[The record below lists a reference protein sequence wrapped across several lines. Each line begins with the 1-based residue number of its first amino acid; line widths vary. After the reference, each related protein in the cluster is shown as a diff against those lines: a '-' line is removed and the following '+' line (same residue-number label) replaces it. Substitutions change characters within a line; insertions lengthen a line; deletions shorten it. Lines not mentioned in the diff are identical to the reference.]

1 MSGEQGAAGPAAAG
15 NPAAGGLAAGGPG
28 AAEAA
33 AVNPAAAVLAAGAQA
48 AAEDVQAIE
57 AGIGG
62 ARPLLRVDNVEV
74 SFGGTR
80 ALGGVT
86 VEVAA
91 GEFCGLIGPN
101 GAGKSTLF
109 NVVTGFVRPQR
120 GRVLFDGADITRQ
133 RAGRRSRSGIRR
145 TFQEV
150 ELFDDLTV
158 AENVR
163 VAAGSK
169 GKAAASTIVAE
180 LELTEFADILCRKL
194 PGGIRRRVGVAR
206 ALASQPRLLLL
217 DEPGA
222 GLIQDEVAHLAQL
235 IQTVC
240 KERDTTV
247 VLVDHDM
254 SLIRRVCSRVVVLDF
269 GKVIAQGTPEQIEA
283 DEKVQIAYLGTP

>member
-1 MSGEQGAAGPAAAG
+1 MSGEHAAAG
-15 NPAAGGLAAGGPG
+15 NPAAAGPT
-28 AAEAA
+28 AAE
-33 AVNPAAAVLAAGAQA
+33 PTAAVLAAGTQA

-62 ARPLLRVDNVEV
+62 ARPLLRVDSVEV
-74 SFGGTR
+74 SFGGTQ

-180 LELTEFADILCRKL
+180 LELTEFAGILCRKL

>member
-1 MSGEQGAAGPAAAG
+1 MTGE
-15 NPAAGGLAAGGPG
+15 
-28 AAEAA
+28 
-33 AVNPAAAVLAAGAQA
+33 QA
-48 AAEDVQAIE
+48 AAESAAAGLGARTAAPAPDTATRVAAVPEDIQLIE
-57 AGIGG
+57 AGIGD
-62 ARPLLRVDNVEV
+62 ARPLLRIDSVEV
-74 SFGGTR
+74 SFGGTQ

-86 VEVAA
+86 LEVAA

-120 GRVLFDGADITRQ
+120 GGVLFDGVDITRQ
-133 RAGRRSRSGIRR
+133 RAGRRSRGGIRR

-163 VAAGSK
+163 VAAGRK
-169 GKAAASTIVAE
+169 GKAAASTIVSQ
-180 LELTEFADILCRKL
+180 LELTEYAGMLCSKL

-222 GLIQDEVAHLAQL
+222 GLVQDEVANLAQL

-240 KERDTTV
+240 EERDTTV

-269 GKVIAQGTPEQIEA
+269 GKIIAQGTPQQIEA

>member
-1 MSGEQGAAGPAAAG
+1 MSGEHAAAG
-15 NPAAGGLAAGGPG
+15 NPAAAGPT
-28 AAEAA
+28 AAE
-33 AVNPAAAVLAAGAQA
+33 PTAAVLAAGTQA
-48 AAEDVQAIE
+48 AEEDVQAIE

-62 ARPLLRVDNVEV
+62 ARPLLRVDSVEV
-74 SFGGTR
+74 SFGGTQ

-180 LELTEFADILCRKL
+180 LELTEFAGILCRKL

-222 GLIQDEVAHLAQL
+222 GLVQDEVAHLAQL

>member
-33 AVNPAAAVLAAGAQA
+33 AVNPAAVVLAAGAQA

-62 ARPLLRVDNVEV
+62 ARPLLRVDSVEV

-180 LELTEFADILCRKL
+180 LELTEFGDILCRKL

>member
-1 MSGEQGAAGPAAAG
+1 MSGEHAAAG
-15 NPAAGGLAAGGPG
+15 NPAAAGPT
-28 AAEAA
+28 AAEPTAA
-33 AVNPAAAVLAAGAQA
+33 EPTAAVLAAGTQA

-62 ARPLLRVDNVEV
+62 ARPLLRVDSVEV
-74 SFGGTR
+74 SFGGTQ

-180 LELTEFADILCRKL
+180 LELTEFAGILCRKL

>member
-33 AVNPAAAVLAAGAQA
+33 AVNPAAVVLAAGAQA

-62 ARPLLRVDNVEV
+62 ARPLLRVDSVEV
-74 SFGGTR
+74 SFGGTQ

>member
-1 MSGEQGAAGPAAAG
+1 MSGEQAAAGPAAAEQ
-15 NPAAGGLAAGGPG
+15 G
-28 AAEAA
+28 A
-33 AVNPAAAVLAAGAQA
+33 VVLAAGAQTA
-48 AAEDVQAIE
+48 VVPEDVEAVE

-62 ARPLLRVDNVEV
+62 ARPLLRVDSVEV
-74 SFGGTR
+74 SFGGTQ

-91 GEFCGLIGPN
+91 GEFCGLI

-169 GKAAASTIVAE
+169 GKAAASTIVSE

-222 GLIQDEVAHLAQL
+222 GLVQDEVAHLAQL

>member
-1 MSGEQGAAGPAAAG
+1 
-15 NPAAGGLAAGGPG
+15 
-28 AAEAA
+28 
-33 AVNPAAAVLAAGAQA
+33 
-48 AAEDVQAIE
+48 
-57 AGIGG
+57 
-62 ARPLLRVDNVEV
+62 
-74 SFGGTR
+74 
-80 ALGGVT
+80 

-180 LELTEFADILCRKL
+180 LELTEFAGILCRKL

>member
-1 MSGEQGAAGPAAAG
+1 MSGEHAAAG
-15 NPAAGGLAAGGPG
+15 NPAAAGPT
-28 AAEAA
+28 AAE
-33 AVNPAAAVLAAGAQA
+33 PTAAVLAAGTQA
-48 AAEDVQAIE
+48 AEEDVQAIE

-62 ARPLLRVDNVEV
+62 ARPLLRVDSVEV
-74 SFGGTR
+74 SFGGTQ

-180 LELTEFADILCRKL
+180 LELTEFAGILCRKL

>member
-1 MSGEQGAAGPAAAG
+1 MSGEHAAAG
-15 NPAAGGLAAGGPG
+15 NPAAAGPT
-28 AAEAA
+28 AAE
-33 AVNPAAAVLAAGAQA
+33 PTAAVLAAGTQA
-48 AAEDVQAIE
+48 AEEDVQAIE

-62 ARPLLRVDNVEV
+62 ARPLLRVDSVEV
-74 SFGGTR
+74 SFGGTQ

-169 GKAAASTIVAE
+169 GKAAASTIVSE

-222 GLIQDEVAHLAQL
+222 GLVQDEVAHLAQL

>member
-1 MSGEQGAAGPAAAG
+1 MSGEQGAAG

-33 AVNPAAAVLAAGAQA
+33 AVNPAAVVLAAGAQA

-62 ARPLLRVDNVEV
+62 ARPLLRVDSVEV
-74 SFGGTR
+74 SFGGTQ

>member
-1 MSGEQGAAGPAAAG
+1 MSGEQAAAEQAAAG
-15 NPAAGGLAAGGPG
+15 NPAAGG
-28 AAEAA
+28 
-33 AVNPAAAVLAAGAQA
+33 PAAAGPAAAEQGAVVLAAGAQTA
-48 AAEDVQAIE
+48 VVPEDVEAVE

-62 ARPLLRVDNVEV
+62 ARPLLRVDSVEV
-74 SFGGTR
+74 SFGGTQ

-169 GKAAASTIVAE
+169 GKAAASTIVSE

>member
-1 MSGEQGAAGPAAAG
+1 MSGEPAAAG
-15 NPAAGGLAAGGPG
+15 PSGGKPTATVP
-28 AAEAA
+28 
-33 AVNPAAAVLAAGAQA
+33 
-48 AAEDVQAIE
+48 EDVQAIE
-57 AGIGG
+57 AGIGD
-62 ARPLLRVDNVEV
+62 AKPLLRVDSVEV
-74 SFGGTR
+74 SFGGTQ

-86 VEVAA
+86 LEVAA

-109 NVVTGFVRPQR
+109 NVVTGFVPPQR
-120 GRVLFDGADITRQ
+120 GRVIFDGADITRR

-163 VAAGSK
+163 VAAGGK
-169 GKAAASTIVAE
+169 GKAAASTIVSE
-180 LELTEFADILCRKL
+180 LELAEFAHILCREL

-222 GLIQDEVAHLAQL
+222 GLVQDEVAHLAQL

-283 DEKVQIAYLGTP
+283 NEKVQIAYLGTP

>member
-1 MSGEQGAAGPAAAG
+1 MSGEQGAAG
-15 NPAAGGLAAGGPG
+15 NPAAGGLAAAGPG
-28 AAEAA
+28 AAGPGAA
-33 AVNPAAAVLAAGAQA
+33 GPAAAGPGAVVLAAGAQA

-62 ARPLLRVDNVEV
+62 ARPLLRVDSVEV
-74 SFGGTR
+74 SFGGTQ

>member
-15 NPAAGGLAAGGPG
+15 NPAAAGLAAAGPT
-28 AAEAA
+28 AAEGA
-33 AVNPAAAVLAAGAQA
+33 AVNPAAAVLAAATQA
-48 AAEDVQAIE
+48 AAEDVQVIE

-62 ARPLLRVDNVEV
+62 ARPLLRVDSVEV

>member
-1 MSGEQGAAGPAAAG
+1 MSGEQ
-15 NPAAGGLAAGGPG
+15 AAGGPG

-33 AVNPAAAVLAAGAQA
+33 AENPAAVVLAAGTQA
-48 AAEDVQAIE
+48 AEEDVQAIE

-62 ARPLLRVDNVEV
+62 ARPLLRVDSVEV
-74 SFGGTR
+74 SFGGTQ

-180 LELTEFADILCRKL
+180 LELTEFAGILCRKL